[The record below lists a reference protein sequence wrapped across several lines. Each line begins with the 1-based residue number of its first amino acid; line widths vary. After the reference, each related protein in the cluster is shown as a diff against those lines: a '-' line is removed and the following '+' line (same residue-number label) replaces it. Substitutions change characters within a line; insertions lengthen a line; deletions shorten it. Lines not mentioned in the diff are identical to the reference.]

1 MIGRGRRHFRFG
13 VGVAVGSL
21 VALVS
26 AVAWSA
32 PPSGRVALL
41 DSPLSSPLARNCLTR
56 IREELAAGGFEVSV
70 VDPGPKTDPVSI
82 VAIMQAQEGAVATIA
97 LSGDPERPGSE
108 LWILDRVGAVAEVR
122 RLPVPAEEADHLP
135 EVLAIRAMELLNA
148 SALKALVEATR
159 TRREM
164 PPRVAEHPQARSERP
179 EPVHHVGL
187 EAGLSM
193 LASVG
198 GPGPA
203 ALPLGRVRG
212 RLSDR
217 VFVRLTLAGLGTR
230 PRIET
235 SIGSA
240 SVVQSFGL
248 GELALVLRPG
258 ASFRPTFS
266 LGAGA
271 LYAQSDGQGVWP
283 YAGQRQTRWVAATD
297 AGVGLLAST
306 DARVSFAFEVH
317 ALVAFPHPKVRL
329 YDVESATLAF
339 PAVLASLTMVAW
351 L

>member
-1 MIGRGRRHFRFG
+1 MIGRGRQHFRFG
-13 VGVAVGSL
+13 AGVAAGWL

-26 AVAWSA
+26 TVAWSA
-32 PPSGRVALL
+32 PRSGRVALL
-41 DSPLSSPLARNCLTR
+41 DSPNSSPLARNCLTR
-56 IREELAAGGFEVSV
+56 IREELASGGFEVSV

-82 VAIMQAQEGAVATIA
+82 VAVMQAQEGAVATLA
-97 LSGDPERPGSE
+97 LVGDPERPGSE
-108 LWILDRVGAVAEVR
+108 LWILDRVGDVAEVR
-122 RLPVPAEEADHLP
+122 LLPLPTEEADHLP

-159 TRREM
+159 APRET
-164 PPRVAEHPQARSERP
+164 PPRLADCPQARPESP
-179 EPVHHVGL
+179 EPRHPVGL

-230 PRIET
+230 PRIEA

-240 SVVQSFGL
+240 SIVQSLGL

-258 ASFRPTFS
+258 AFWRPTFS

-271 LYAQSDGQGVWP
+271 FYSQSDGQGVWP
-283 YAGQRQTRWVAATD
+283 YAGQRQTRWVAALD
-297 AGVGLLAST
+297 AGIGLLASI
-306 DARVSFAFEVH
+306 DARVSLAFEVH
-317 ALVAFPHPKVRL
+317 ALVAIPHPKVRL
-329 YDVESATLAF
+329 YGVESATLAF
-339 PAVLASLTMVAW
+339 PAVLASFTMVAW

>member
-1 MIGRGRRHFRFG
+1 
-13 VGVAVGSL
+13 
-21 VALVS
+21 
-26 AVAWSA
+26 
-32 PPSGRVALL
+32 LL
-41 DSPLSSPLARNCLTR
+41 DSPVSSPLARNCLTR
-56 IREELAAGGFEVSV
+56 IREELASGGFEVSV
-70 VDPGPKTDPVSI
+70 IDPGPRTDPVSI
-82 VAIMQAQEGAVATIA
+82 VAVMRAQEGTAATIA
-97 LSGDPERPGSE
+97 LLGDPERPGSE

-148 SALKALVEATR
+148 SALKALVEASR
-159 TRREM
+159 APREM
-164 PPRVAEHPQARSERP
+164 PPRAADCPQARSAPP
-179 EPVHHVGL
+179 EPRHPIGL

-203 ALPLGRVRG
+203 ALPLARVRG
-212 RLSDR
+212 RLSDT

-240 SVVQSFGL
+240 SVVQSLGL

-271 LYAQSDGQGVWP
+271 LYAQSDGEGVWP
-283 YAGQRQTRWVAATD
+283 YAGQRQTRWVAASD
-297 AGVGLLAST
+297 AGIGLLASI
-306 DARVSFAFEVH
+306 DARVSLAFEVH

-329 YDVESATLAF
+329 QDVESATLAF